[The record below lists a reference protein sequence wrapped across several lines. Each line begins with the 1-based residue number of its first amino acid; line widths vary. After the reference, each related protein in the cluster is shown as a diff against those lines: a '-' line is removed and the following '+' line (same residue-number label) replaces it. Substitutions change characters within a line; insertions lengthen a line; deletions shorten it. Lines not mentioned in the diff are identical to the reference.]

1 MPYWLERLTRQMR
14 PMVSRTLRMQI
25 ILGKNLDLGCFLLS
39 KMITIA
45 PINAKINSGKGINKP
60 G

>member
-1 MPYWLERLTRQMR
+1 MR

-25 ILGKNLDLGCFLLS
+25 ILGKNLDFGCFLLS